1 MIVLCTVLCC
11 VLSIIN
17 TCTMH
22 CICITLQGGASSAWN
37 VSWEQSRFSSN
48 IALYLF
54 CILLY
59 LYLHPICITLR
70 GHHLL
75 GMFPG
80 SPFSSDTA
88 LYLYSYFLYLYLHPI
103 CITLQW
109 TGSILCLE
117 CFLGVT
123 SRLLQYSRGTALPSE
138 PRIFSEDNT
147 CTSAFV
153 QRRCCRNCTFSV
165 SCRVRLQCSSSS
177 CVPDCTRG
185 FPLKLPGTQI
195 CRN

>member
-37 VSWEQSRFSSN
+37 VFMGAKS
-48 IALYLF
+48 LLF
-54 CILLY
+54 QYCIVFVLHIIVFVFASY
-59 LYLHPICITLR
+59 LYHTAMDGEHP
-70 GHHLL
+70 LL
-75 GMFPG
+75 GMF
-80 SPFSSDTA
+80 
-88 LYLYSYFLYLYLHPI
+88 L
-103 CITLQW
+103 
-109 TGSILCLE
+109 
-117 CFLGVT
+117 LGVT
-123 SRLLQYSRGTALPSE
+123 SLLLQYSRGTALPSE

-195 CRN
+195 LRN